1 MAVEPGSPNVLFD
14 VWLASRATTAL
25 LDDALAASGLT
36 ADEFAVYSVLHRG
49 PVTPTELSTWMS
61 APLTTVSS
69 YVKRFERRGHVRRSA
84 NPDDG
89 RSYHLVLTRDGVRA
103 WQRAGTA
110 FLPVLDA
117 VHKGLGPA
125 EPSVVT
131 ALAALQ
137 RALGTAA
144 ESRVT

>member
-1 MAVEPGSPNVLFD
+1 VLFD
-14 VWLASRATTAL
+14 IWLASRATTAL

-89 RSYHLVLTRDGVRA
+89 RSYRLVLTRDGVRA
-103 WQRAGTA
+103 WERAGTA
-110 FLPVLDA
+110 FLPVLDG
-117 VHKGLGPA
+117 VRKELGAA
-125 EPSVVT
+125 EPAV
-131 ALAALQ
+131 AAALSALHS
-137 RALGTAA
+137 ALGHAA
-144 ESRVT
+144 ESRLT